1 MMNMTNNIYASLS
14 GADLMIRYQQ
24 GDIAAFD
31 HLYNKY
37 KSLVYGYLMK
47 RIDNKTEADE
57 IFQDVFLR
65 LHRSRSRFSSKYPF
79 RPWLFAILKNSLTDH
94 YRKSKKEKE
103 QLHLD
108 DLETLP
114 SSMQIKE
121 DYNLDPLVP
130 KEITLSANQRKAI
143 ELRYGEDFSF
153 EEIASSLDTT
163 ASNVRQLVS
172 RALKNMRNHFEFKG
186 LKR

>member
-1 MMNMTNNIYASLS
+1 MDKTNNTYASLS

-24 GDIAAFD
+24 GDMEAFE

-47 RIDNKTEADE
+47 RIGNHTEVDE

-65 LHRSRSRFSSKYPF
+65 LHRSRSGYNSEYPF
-79 RPWLFAILKNSLTDH
+79 SPWLFAILKNSLIDH
-94 YRKSKKEKE
+94 YRKSKKEKG
-103 QLHLD
+103 QLSLD
-108 DLETLP
+108 DLETP
-114 SSMQIKE
+114 PQSMQVE
-121 DYNLDPLVP
+121 GNYNLDPLVP
-130 KEITLSANQRKAI
+130 KEIALSANQRKAI

-153 EEIASSLDTT
+153 EEIALSLDTT

-172 RALKNMRNHFEFKG
+172 RALKKMKKHFGYKG
-186 LKR
+186 

>member
-1 MMNMTNNIYASLS
+1 MTNNIYAPLS

-47 RIDNKTEADE
+47 RLDDKTEAEE

-65 LHRSRSRFSSKYPF
+65 LHRSRSGFNRKYPF
-79 RPWLFAILKNSLTDH
+79 KPWLFAILKNSLTDH
-94 YRKSKKEKE
+94 YRKSKKAKE
-103 QLHLD
+103 LLSLD
-108 DLETLP
+108 EMETP
-114 SSMQIKE
+114 PPSMQVKE
-121 DYNLDPLVP
+121 DYNPDPLVP
-130 KEITLSANQRKAI
+130 KEIALSANQRKAV

-153 EEIASSLDTT
+153 EEIAGTLDTT

-172 RALKNMRNHFEFKG
+172 RALKNMRKHFEFKG
-186 LKR
+186 LKQ